1 MTFLDSREKA
11 IEAAFQHDQEMTL
24 RIRTR
29 RNRLLGLWIAELTGL
44 SGAAADAYAG
54 NLVERI

>member
-54 NLVERI
+54 N